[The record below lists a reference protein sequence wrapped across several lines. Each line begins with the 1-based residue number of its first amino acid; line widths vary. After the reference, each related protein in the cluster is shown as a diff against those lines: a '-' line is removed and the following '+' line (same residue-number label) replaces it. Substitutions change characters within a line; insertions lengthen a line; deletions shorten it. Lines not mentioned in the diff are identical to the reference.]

1 MLPII
6 RTLQS
11 SVQTGLKPCHLLYVL
26 DESEVVAR
34 KSSIKMVF
42 LKIPQNSQE
51 NICVVVSFA
60 IKLQAGGL
68 QLH

>member
-11 SVQTGLKPCHLLYVL
+11 SEQTGLKPCHLLYVL

-42 LKIPQNSQE
+42 LKIPQNSQ
-51 NICVVVSFA
+51 
-60 IKLQAGGL
+60 
-68 QLH
+68 